1 MGNGTPIGRVRGLG
15 AAHEGANDWWHHK
28 ISAGSNLILV
38 LWFLLS
44 IALLPAYDHATLS
57 AWIAQPLVAV
67 PLILLV
73 VSVFY
78 HFHHG
83 LTVVI
88 EDYQHD
94 HTRFVLLLLLKYFT
108 IATATLAIFS
118 ILKTAFTAGA
128 AL

>member
-28 ISAGSNLILV
+28 ISAGSNLVLV
-38 LWFLLS
+38 LWFLIS
-44 IALLPAYDHATLS
+44 IALLPSYDYATIS
-57 AWIAQPLVAV
+57 AWLSQTIVAV

-94 HTRFVLLLLLKYFT
+94 HTRFVLILLLKYFT
-108 IATATLAIFS
+108 IAAATLAIFS
-118 ILKTAFTAGA
+118 ILKVAFTAGA
-128 AL
+128 AA

>member
-1 MGNGTPIGRVRGLG
+1 MRNGTPIGRVRGLG
-15 AAHEGANDWWHHK
+15 SAHQGSEGWWHHK
-28 ISAGSNLILV
+28 ISAGSNLILM
-38 LWFLLS
+38 LWFLASL
-44 IALLPAYDHATLS
+44 AMLPAHDYATIT
-57 AWIAQPLVAV
+57 AWAAQPLVAV

-94 HTRFVLLLLLKYFT
+94 ETRFVLLILLKYFT
-108 IATATLAIFS
+108 IAAATLAIFS
-118 ILKTAFTAGA
+118 ILKVAFTAGA
-128 AL
+128 VA

>member
-15 AAHEGANDWWHHK
+15 SAHEGAEGWWQHK
-28 ISAGSNLILV
+28 ISAGSNLILMV
-38 LWFLLS
+38 WFLAS
-44 IALLPAYDHATLS
+44 IAMLPAHDYATIA
-57 AWIAQPLVAV
+57 AWMAQPLVAV

-73 VSVFY
+73 FSTFY

-94 HTRFVLLLLLKYFT
+94 ETRFVLLILLKYFT
-108 IATATLAIFS
+108 IAAGTLAVFS
-118 ILKTAFTAGA
+118 ILKVAFTAGVVA
-128 AL
+128 